1 MKIKLN
7 NHQKSNPERKEN
19 NQYNYWLILCLLNFK
34 KKWRDRREHEE
45 YSPESRLK
53 LQKITYPSKNLIGY
67 IRVNK
72 KTIVIRNVQLN
83 NPGEIFFEFSE
94 NKLDPRYSYVKS
106 LPFVFEGRL
115 SLFLPMTFANET
127 VITESKYYG
136 EIQDL
141 EIISRNTIN
150 AHFFCK

>member
-1 MKIKLN
+1 MK
-7 NHQKSNPERKEN
+7 NHQKSNPEKKEI
-19 NQYNYWLILCLLNFK
+19 NQYNYWLILWLLIFK
-34 KKWRDRREHEE
+34 KNWRERREHEE
-45 YSPESRLK
+45 YFLKSRLK

-72 KTIVIRNVQLN
+72 KNIAIRNVQLN
-83 NPGEIFFEFSE
+83 NPGEISFEISE
-94 NKLDPRYSYVKS
+94 NKLDSRYSYVKS
-106 LPFVFEGRL
+106 IPFVFEGRL
-115 SLFLPMTFANET
+115 SLFLPITFANET